1 MLEDTMARR
10 KKSGLIKVAKTLGRL
25 LARAENRAQKARAAG
40 AQAAKRAAKAARAA
54 RKRAGKAARRVRR
67 RLR

>member
-1 MLEDTMARR
+1 MARR
-10 KKSGLIKVAKTLGRL
+10 KKTGLIKVATTIGRL
-25 LARAENRAQKARAAG
+25 VARAEKGAKKARTAG
-40 AQAAKRAAKAARAA
+40 ATAAKRAAKAARAA